1 MDAGY
6 RATEEACAEEAGK
19 NPRFKKMYESVKAF
33 RKDAYQWWQVNEATF
48 DNYQV
53 RMETRT

>member
-6 RATEEACAEEAGK
+6 KATEEACAEEAAK
-19 NPRFKKMYESVKAF
+19 NPRFQKMYDSVRAF

-48 DNYQV
+48 DNYQI
-53 RMETRT
+53 RMETRS